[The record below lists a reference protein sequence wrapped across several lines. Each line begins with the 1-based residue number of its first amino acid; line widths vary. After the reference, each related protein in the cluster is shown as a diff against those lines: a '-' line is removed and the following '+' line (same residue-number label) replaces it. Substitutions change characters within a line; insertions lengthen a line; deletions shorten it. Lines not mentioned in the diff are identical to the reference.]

1 MNLGFIKTMI
11 DMCDKKIKLKW
22 DQVGI
27 SFYVFFK
34 NKNTDPEQL
43 LEVASRW
50 IKVHKLDHFEKATK
64 IKQLLQSYTL

>member
-1 MNLGFIKTMI
+1 MI